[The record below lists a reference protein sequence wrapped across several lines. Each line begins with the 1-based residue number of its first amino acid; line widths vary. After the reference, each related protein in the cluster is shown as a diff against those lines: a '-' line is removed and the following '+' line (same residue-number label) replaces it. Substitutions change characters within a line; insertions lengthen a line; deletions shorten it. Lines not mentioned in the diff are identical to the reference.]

1 MDTKNQS
8 FTDAEAKYKALVGL
22 DSLNSFDQS
31 VFRHGLKSAFRKAY
45 ESYPWPEFC
54 HFGEEVTLNVTKQ
67 IRIFNKD
74 NDPFT
79 SSTEVGV
86 GDNNIDSVLNIFK
99 LDPKTN
105 IDGKEYIFFETISNI
120 ASRVVQI
127 LTNQDLN
134 GQVVYVSYK
143 NDIEDSIKELIN
155 PNGTTGFFGSG
166 SGDTNV
172 LPFNLFEY
180 MIQGAYVF
188 YLKSDGQNQKAI
200 LEEQY
205 SDKILLEAISKVK
218 NTGKQ
223 YRHNLFTERPRSQF
237 SRHNYSQASQVIL
250 PGQGGQQG

>member
-8 FTDAEAKYKALVGL
+8 FSDAESKFKALIGV
-22 DSLNSFDQS
+22 DVLNTFDQTL
-31 VFRHGLKSAFRKAY
+31 FRHALKQYFRKAY

-79 SSTEVGV
+79 SSTEVGM

-120 ASRVVQI
+120 SSRVVQI

-172 LPFNLFEY
+172 IPFNLFEY
-180 MIQGAYVF
+180 MVQGSYVQ

-200 LEEQY
+200 LEEQFA
-205 SDKILLEAISKVK
+205 DKILLEAINKIQ

-237 SRHNYSQASQVIL
+237 NRHNYSQASQVIL